1 MAMNKKRTQLEQKT
15 RESEDIT
22 EKDMGNLRWKFANM
36 QLDVSAWSGRFG
48 TETKDHPVRRIT
60 PFVLIRAWFI
70 SNTVKLI
77 DNVLGRGSI

>member
-22 EKDMGNLRWKFANM
+22 EKEMGNLHWKIANM

-48 TETKDHPVRRIT
+48 TETKDHPIRRIT

-70 SNTVKLI
+70 PKYC
-77 DNVLGRGSI
+77 